1 METPNPPNIRA
12 NQWAFV
18 RPSVGTSN
26 AEELIFDRIDLG
38 YIVAVASGEGTGRS
52 ATAQLL
58 HASEVAF
65 WDDLPIQMAALMQT
79 VPDLPGT
86 EIILE
91 TTANGHNDLHSLW
104 FVDPEYRREIDADFV
119 MDADESKL
127 AGNDGSAPTIPRQG
141 AHAHALGAVLA
152 RRSSVSPSAAVL
164 AFFCRLFNSAVGRW
178 PRLGRMY
185 AGRGHPIPST
195 CESVDQKKQ
204 FDRDQFFLT
213 ATDTAFWEA

>member
-1 METPNPPNIRA
+1 
-12 NQWAFV
+12 
-18 RPSVGTSN
+18 
-26 AEELIFDRIDLG
+26 LG

-58 HASEVAF
+58 DASEVAF

-104 FVDPEYRREIDADFV
+104 RKAEAGESEFMPVLLPWFVDPEYRREIDADFV

-127 AGNDGSAPTIPRQG
+127 AGNDGSAPTIPRQS

-152 RRSSVSPSAAVL
+152 RRSSVS
-164 AFFCRLFNSAVGRW
+164 RGGR
-178 PRLGRMY
+178 PR
-185 AGRGHPIPST
+185 
-195 CESVDQKKQ
+195 
-204 FDRDQFFLT
+204 FFLP
-213 ATDTAFWEA
+213 AVQLRSRQMAAPWPDVRRARPPHSIN

>member
-1 METPNPPNIRA
+1 M
-12 NQWAFV
+12 
-18 RPSVGTSN
+18 
-26 AEELIFDRIDLG
+26 G

-104 FVDPEYRREIDADFV
+104 RKAEAGESEFMPVLLPWFVDPEYRREIDADFV

-127 AGNDGSAPTIPRQG
+127 AGNDGSAPTIPRQV
-141 AHAHALGAVLA
+141 HMLTPLA
-152 RRSSVSPSAAVL
+152 RCWRGGRRFPRRRPSSLFSAGCSTPQSADGRAL
-164 AFFCRLFNSAVGRW
+164 AGCTPGAATPFHQLARVWIKKSNLIEINFF
-178 PRLGRMY
+178 
-185 AGRGHPIPST
+185 
-195 CESVDQKKQ
+195 
-204 FDRDQFFLT
+204 
-213 ATDTAFWEA
+213 

>member
-1 METPNPPNIRA
+1 
-12 NQWAFV
+12 
-18 RPSVGTSN
+18 
-26 AEELIFDRIDLG
+26 
-38 YIVAVASGEGTGRS
+38 
-52 ATAQLL
+52 
-58 HASEVAF
+58 
-65 WDDLPIQMAALMQT
+65 MAALMQT

-91 TTANGHNDLHSLW
+91 TTANCHNDLHSLWRKAEAGESEFMPVLLPW